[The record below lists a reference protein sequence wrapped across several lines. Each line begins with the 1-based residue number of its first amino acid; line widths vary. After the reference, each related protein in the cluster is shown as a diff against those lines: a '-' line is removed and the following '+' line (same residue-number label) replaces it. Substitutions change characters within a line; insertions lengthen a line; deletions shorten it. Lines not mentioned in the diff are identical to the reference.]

1 MAPLGLGLSI
11 TGATEGESSVA
22 VVIEDY
28 MWEVHTTAGAEYL
41 TPLARGTVSD
51 FHDTWDL
58 ISISDGLV
66 DYQPQTTA
74 TVSDE
79 GFWDIGS
86 PADATDTDYIRPL
99 DV

>member
-1 MAPLGLGLSI
+1 MAPLGLGMMIVGSVY
-11 TGATEGESSVA
+11 GATSPA

-28 MWEVHTTAGAEYL
+28 FWEIHTTAGAGYL

-58 ISISDGLV
+58 ITISTTGH
-66 DYQPQTTA
+66 YQPQTEA

-79 GFWDIGS
+79 GYWDVHTISSGN
-86 PADATDTDYIRPL
+86 DAIKPL

>member
-1 MAPLGLGLSI
+1 MAPLGLGMMIGGSVY
-11 TGATEGESSVA
+11 GATSPA

-28 MWEVHTTAGAEYL
+28 FWEIHTTAGAGYL

-58 ISISDGLV
+58 ITISTTGH
-66 DYQPQTTA
+66 YQPQTEA

-79 GFWDIGS
+79 GYWDVHTISSGN
-86 PADATDTDYIRPL
+86 DAIKPL